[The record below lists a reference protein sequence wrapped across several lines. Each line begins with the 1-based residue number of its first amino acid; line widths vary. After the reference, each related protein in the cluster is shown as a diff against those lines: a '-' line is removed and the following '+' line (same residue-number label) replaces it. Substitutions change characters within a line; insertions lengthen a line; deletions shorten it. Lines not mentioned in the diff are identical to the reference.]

1 MSDPKKTASDV
12 ETNVAENI
20 SDDVI
25 GNVTAADFDSTQF
38 LKNVSTMAGVYRMYD
53 IQQTLLYVGKAKQL
67 KKRLL
72 SYFRS
77 SGLSI
82 KTQALVKKIQHIDV
96 TITHTESEALLL
108 ESNLIKEHQPP
119 YNILLRDDKSY
130 PFIFI
135 SNNDSYPQIV
145 IHRGTKRRKGRYLG
159 PFPSAG
165 AVRDSLQFIHKLF
178 KIRTCDDTAF
188 KNRSRP
194 CLQYQIK
201 RCTAPCVGYISEKK
215 YQADIH
221 HALMFLEGKSTQL
234 IEDLVAQMESASE
247 KLDFEKAAIN
257 RDQIRMLQKVVEKQY
272 ISGDDRDVDIIA
284 CYCQGAQACV
294 QVFFV
299 REGRNLGNRSYYPKL
314 PESLS
319 ETEVLSS
326 FVAQYYLQQQGA
338 QQQSKEIILSHP
350 INDTD
355 VLQQAIS
362 DKVGHK
368 VRLTHQ
374 VRADRARWVK
384 MALNNAQTALKA
396 LMNSRASMIAR
407 FEALQEVL
415 QLDELPRRL
424 ECFDISH
431 TFGESTIASCVVFN
445 LEGPHKPSYRRFNIE
460 GIEPGDDYAAMRQ
473 AIQRRYTSLK
483 KAQANAASVSGSVSR
498 ADDTKAT
505 DNQTDENATV
515 VSHMPDVLF
524 IDGGKGQ
531 LRQAVE
537 VMDQLQIDSVL
548 LVGVAKG
555 EGRKAGLEKLVFSDG
570 RAELYLPQDSKAF
583 HLILN
588 VRDEAHRFA
597 ITGHRAKRDKTR
609 RTSLLEEIPGLGPK
623 RRQNIIKHFGGLQG
637 VKSAGV
643 EDLTKVPGI
652 SRNLAQIIYDVL
664 RSS

>member
-1 MSDPKKTASDV
+1 MSEPTSRP
-12 ETNVAENI
+12 N
-20 SDDVI
+20 
-25 GNVTAADFDSTQF
+25 FDAQHF
-38 LKNVSTMAGVYRMYD
+38 LKNVSVHAGIYRMYD
-53 IQQTLLYVGKAKQL
+53 ESQTLLYVGKAKNL
-67 KKRLL
+67 KKRLS
-72 SYFRS
+72 SYFRT

-82 KTQALVKKIQHIDV
+82 KTQALVKKILHIDV

-135 SNNDSYPQIV
+135 SNKDAYPQIV
-145 IHRGTKRRKGRYLG
+145 VHRGTKRRKGRYLG

-165 AVRDSLQFIHKLF
+165 AVRESLAFIHKLF
-178 KIRTCDDTAF
+178 KIRTCDDTSF

-201 RCTAPCVGYISEKK
+201 RCTAPCVGYISETR
-215 YQADIH
+215 YQADIQ

-234 IEDLVAQMESASE
+234 IEDLVAQMEMAAE
-247 KLDFEKAAIN
+247 QLDFEKAAIN

-272 ISGDDRDVDIIA
+272 ISGDDRDIDIIA
-284 CYCQGAQACV
+284 CYCSGSQACV

-314 PESLS
+314 PEALS
-319 ETEVLSS
+319 ETKVLSN
-326 FVAQYYLQQQGA
+326 FVSQYYLQQQGA
-338 QQQSKEIILSHP
+338 QEQTKEIILSHP
-350 INDTD
+350 IEDEGAM
-355 VLQQAIS
+355 QHAIS
-362 DKVGHK
+362 EHLGHK
-368 VRLTHQ
+368 IRLSHQ
-374 VRADRARWVK
+374 VRSDRARWVK
-384 MALNNAQTALKA
+384 MALNNAQTALKT
-396 LMNSRASMIAR
+396 LMSSRAGMLKR
-407 FEALQEVL
+407 FEALQKVL
-415 QLDELPRRL
+415 QLDELPIRL

-431 TFGESTIASCVVFN
+431 TFGEATIASCVVFN
-445 LEGPHKPSYRRFNIE
+445 LEGPHKQDYRRFNID

-473 AIQRRYTSLK
+473 ALQRRYSSLK
-483 KAQANAASVSGSVSR
+483 KVQVNNEQAKHG
-498 ADDTKAT
+498 
-505 DNQTDENATV
+505 QDEETQN
-515 VSHMPDVLF
+515 SKMPDILF

-537 VMDQLQIDSVL
+537 VMDQLQIDTIL

-570 RAELYLPQDSKAF
+570 RADLYLPEDSVAF

-597 ITGHRAKRDKTR
+597 ISGHRAKRDKAR
-609 RTSLLEEIPGLGPK
+609 RTSVLEKIAGLGPK

-637 VKSAGV
+637 VKQAGV

-652 SRNLAQIIYDVL
+652 SRNLAQIIYDVF
-664 RSS
+664 RSE

>member
-1 MSDPKKTASDV
+1 MSDPKNAASLD
-12 ETNVAENI
+12 T
-20 SDDVI
+20 SLD
-25 GNVTAADFDSTQF
+25 TSSDFDSTHF
-38 LKNVSTMAGVYRMYD
+38 LKNVSIMAGVYRMYD
-53 IQQTLLYVGKAKQL
+53 QRQTLLYVGKAKQL
-67 KKRLL
+67 KKRLS
-72 SYFRS
+72 SYFRP

-82 KTQALVKKIQHIDV
+82 KTQALVKKIHHIEITV
-96 TITHTESEALLL
+96 THTESEALLL

-178 KIRTCDDTAF
+178 KIRTCDDTSF

-234 IEDLVAQMESASE
+234 IEDLVVQMEAAAE

-355 VLQQAIS
+355 ALQLAIS

-407 FEALQEVL
+407 FEALQKVL

-473 AIQRRYTSLK
+473 ALQRRYTSLK
-483 KAQANAASVSGSVSR
+483 KAQANAVSVN
-498 ADDTKAT
+498 DIKAT
-505 DNQTDENATV
+505 DNQAEENDAV

-637 VKSAGV
+637 VKRAGV